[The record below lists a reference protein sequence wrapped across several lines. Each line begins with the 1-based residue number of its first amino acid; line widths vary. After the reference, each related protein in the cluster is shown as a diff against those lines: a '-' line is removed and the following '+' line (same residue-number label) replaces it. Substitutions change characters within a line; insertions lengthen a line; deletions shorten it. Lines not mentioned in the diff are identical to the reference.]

1 MSSQT
6 SVGVVALDSAGKKR
20 SHSESFDRSF
30 KKLKSLPARLSFSLQ
45 SSVQAAQSSFAAST
59 ISSGISRSSA
69 SPDGDKSDAQKM
81 VPSLGMQVH
90 PNFQQ
95 LEYLYRHREKIP
107 RVRANGSRVYVF
119 PCADECISV
128 DHHTRFPVVKDIFK
142 QNIQEY
148 YPMALKHPAKTEYR
162 LKMCGT
168 SMESAKPSILI
179 HHPQADKKTG
189 LKILELLNRP
199 QVREQYNSSNMTVCF
214 EVYWFSGPAFR
225 YFGRPMDGL
234 SIRMQDSY
242 IPGALLSDNAGD
254 RISTISCGIK
264 FSDVDDAIFVLTTAH
279 AFEEEDESS
288 ESDIEHE
295 GTVLGI
301 SLALDGDEDGDG
313 HIYRFGDI
321 EYDMAELTDYDSMD
335 EEDQA
340 REQQKNSLRHVQGQS
355 DHFLQTSDTKVVINP
370 NRVWGRSQ
378 EPEWDNYSNLDW
390 ALIEIDKS
398 EQWEANEVELA
409 MHDIPGLGYQKRDVK
424 VVTSQGS
431 LYGTISNIP
440 SFIANSNNLYSL
452 CKVWT
457 VSLADPSQMS
467 VGDSGALVIDS
478 LTEKAYGYVI
488 GINYF
493 QELYVIP
500 LQSVLDQIYQMLPI
514 SNGTPEIFMALDSR
528 PGPLPTEGKHS
539 AFGFASHLN
548 QYWPRNGMYNV
559 NGSFSQLRWP
569 EAESFGTAR

>member
-30 KKLKSLPARLSFSLQ
+30 KKLKSWPSRLSFSLQ

-59 ISSGISRSSA
+59 ISSGIFRSSA

-128 DHHTRFPVVKDIFK
+128 DHYTRFPVIQDIFK

-162 LKMCGT
+162 LKMCGI

-179 HHPQADKKTG
+179 YHPQADKKTG

-199 QVREQYNSSNMTVCF
+199 QVREQYNSSNMIVCF

-225 YFGRPMDGL
+225 HFGRPMDGL
-234 SIRMQDSY
+234 SIRMRDSY
-242 IPGALLSDNAGD
+242 IPGALLSDNAGK
-254 RISTISCGIK
+254 RISTLTCGIK
-264 FSDVDDAIFVLTTAH
+264 FSDVDDIIFVLTTAH
-279 AFEEEDESS
+279 AFEEEEEGS
-288 ESDIEHE
+288 ESDTEHE

-301 SLALDGDEDGDG
+301 SLALNGDEDGDG
-313 HIYRFGDI
+313 DIYRFGDI
-321 EYDMAELTDYDSMD
+321 EYDMAELTEYDSMD

-340 REQQKNSLRHVQGQS
+340 CEQQKNPLRHGQGQS

-378 EPEWDNYSNLDW
+378 EPEWDNDSNLDW
-390 ALIEIDKS
+390 ALIEIEKS
-398 EQWEANEVELA
+398 DQWEANEMELV
-409 MHDIPGLGYQKRDVK
+409 MHDIPGLGYQKRDVR
-424 VVTSQGS
+424 VITSQGS
-431 LYGTISNIP
+431 LDGIISNIP

-457 VSLADPSQMS
+457 VSLEDPSKMS

-488 GINYF
+488 GINHF

-514 SNGTPEIFMALDSR
+514 SNGVPEIFMALDSR
-528 PGPLPTEGKHS
+528 PGPPPKDYKHA

-548 QYWPRNGMYNV
+548 QYWPRTGMYNT
-559 NGSFSQLRWP
+559 NGSFSQPRWE